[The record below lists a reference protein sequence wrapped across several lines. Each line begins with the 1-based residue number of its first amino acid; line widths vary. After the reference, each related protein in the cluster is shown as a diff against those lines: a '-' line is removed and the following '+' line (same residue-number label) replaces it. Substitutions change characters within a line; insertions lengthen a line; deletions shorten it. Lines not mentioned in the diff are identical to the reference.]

1 MPRRKTLKLSTPE
14 DVRRAIARVANLSLN
29 GEIDTKTANTLI
41 YACNSVLASIRT
53 DQYKQKVDELESLMS
68 EQG

>member
-1 MPRRKTLKLSTPE
+1 MPRRKTLKLSSPE
-14 DVRRAIARVANLSLN
+14 DVRRAISKIANLSLN

-53 DQYKQKVDELESLMS
+53 DQYKQKVDELEALLT
-68 EQG
+68 EQK

>member
-14 DVRRAIARVANLSLN
+14 DVRRSIARVANLSLN

>member
-68 EQG
+68 EQD